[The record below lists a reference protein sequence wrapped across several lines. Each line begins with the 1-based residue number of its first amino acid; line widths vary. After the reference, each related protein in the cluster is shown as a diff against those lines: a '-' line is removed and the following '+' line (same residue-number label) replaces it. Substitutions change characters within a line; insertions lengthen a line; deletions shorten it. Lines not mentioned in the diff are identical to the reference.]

1 MTAVEVRG
9 LGKAYGPVAAVTD
22 LSFDV
27 PPGKVTAFL
36 GPNGAGKT
44 TTMRMVLGL
53 VAPDTGSAT
62 IGGVRYARLRR
73 PAATVG
79 AVLDTSGFHP
89 DHTARAHLR
98 VYARMGGFSR
108 RRTEEVM
115 DLTGVTPFAG
125 RLTRALSTGMRQRL
139 HLATALL
146 GDPRVL
152 LLDEPANGLDPEGN
166 AWLRGFLRELA
177 AQGRAVLVSSHVLSE
192 VEQLAD
198 RVVVIREGRLAV
210 AGPVADL
217 YGDPRVLIRSPGAE
231 TLHALLPG
239 LEEGVTVERTAGD
252 ALLVHGLPADRIAA
266 EASAHGIPL
275 HEITP
280 VRPTLEQTFLNL
292 TGGPA

>member
-22 LSFDV
+22 LSFDA

-53 VAPDTGSAT
+53 VVPDTGSAT

-115 DLTGVTPFAG
+115 DLTGVTPFAE

-210 AGPVADL
+210 AGPVTDL
-217 YGDPRVLIRSPGAE
+217 YGDPRVLIRSPGAA
-231 TLHALLPG
+231 TLHTLLPG
-239 LEEGVTVERTAGD
+239 LGEGVTVEHTAED
-252 ALLVHGLPADRIAA
+252 ALLVHGLPADHIAA

-280 VRPTLEQTFLNL
+280 VRPTLEQAFLNL

>member
-9 LGKAYGPVAAVTD
+9 LGKTYGPVAAVTD

-27 PPGKVTAFL
+27 PPGEVTAFL

-62 IGGVRYARLRR
+62 IGGVRYAALRR
-73 PAATVG
+73 PASTVG
-79 AVLDTSGFHP
+79 AVLDSSGFHP
-89 DHTARAHLR
+89 DHTAGAHLR
-98 VYARMGGFSR
+98 VYARMGGFPR
-108 RRTEEVM
+108 RRTQEVM

-125 RLTRALSTGMRQRL
+125 RPTRGLSTGMRQRL

-146 GDPRVL
+146 GDPSVL

-210 AGPVADL
+210 AGPMTGL
-217 YGDPRVLIRSPGAE
+217 YAAPGVLIRTPGADG
-231 TLHALLPG
+231 LSALLSG
-239 LEEGVTVERTAGD
+239 DGATVERTATD
-252 ALLVHGLPADRIAA
+252 TLLVHGLPADRIAA
-266 EASAHGIPL
+266 EASSHGILL

-280 VRPTLEQTFLNL
+280 VRPTLEQAYLDL